1 MADTKGTDP
10 LTNTTKPNTDATITV
25 RIIKSFE
32 YRNFKNLVLHHL
44 NLETIKID
52 DLLALC
58 QKQISSASG
67 WKMFQNVALD
77 TFKLYSKAH
86 GAKTTNLI
94 INLDHDDWILEDRSK
109 SLSDYGLENESE
121 VSLFN
126 RTNYE
131 AFKANPQQKW

>member
-1 MADTKGTDP
+1 MAENTQTDP
-10 LTNTTKPNTDATITV
+10 LTNTTKPNTDATITI

-32 YRNFKNLVLHHL
+32 YRNSKNLVLHHL
-44 NLETIKID
+44 NLETIKTD
-52 DLLALC
+52 QLLALC
-58 QKQISSASG
+58 QQQISSAPG

-94 INLDHDDWILEDRSK
+94 INLDHDEWILEDRSK
-109 SLSDYGLENESE
+109 SLSEYGLENESE

-126 RTNYE
+126 RADYE